1 MIACRLNFLINSKLI
16 AIYIMFIFNDN
27 ICLKMKGKNMSVDG
41 VNNVNINN
49 NNALI
54 ATGTGA
60 VVGAGAG
67 IASAVMSK
75 PYLNGVLPS
84 DKFILKSIDNMA
96 KSSNE
101 DIKSLGMILKDVI
114 NTTKAAT
121 NHEDILKLVD
131 KPIEKLLDKIPAEK
145 FDKLLLKGKSAMEG
159 VGESVPEQ
167 LKLLI
172 ENINTKQDLALIGKA
187 VSQNAEIIPLAE
199 IKNLGKNIGKLASSM
214 ILSIAQIFKGCVS
227 TLTDNEKAM
236 QEAIKSAAS
245 SITKMSALKYGGIG
259 AVAAGGIGLA
269 ASMLAS
275 KENKAVETEK
285 TV

>member
-1 MIACRLNFLINSKLI
+1 
-16 AIYIMFIFNDN
+16 
-27 ICLKMKGKNMSVDG
+27 MKGKNMSVDG

-131 KPIEKLLDKIPAEK
+131 KPIEKLLDKIPDEK

-172 ENINTKQDLALIGKA
+172 ENINTKQDLAPIGKA
-187 VSQNAEIIPLAE
+187 LVSQNAEIIPLAE

-269 ASMLAS
+269 ASMLAG
-275 KENKAVETEK
+275 KDNKSVETEK